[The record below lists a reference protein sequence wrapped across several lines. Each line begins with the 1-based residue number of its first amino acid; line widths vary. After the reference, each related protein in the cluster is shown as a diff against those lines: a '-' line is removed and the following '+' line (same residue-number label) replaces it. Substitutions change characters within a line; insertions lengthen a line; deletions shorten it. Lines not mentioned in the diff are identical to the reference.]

1 MAHHIAISPG
11 MTIGNYRLMRLLGA
25 GGMGAVY
32 EVFHQGI
39 GRRAAM
45 KFLTLDASRH
55 PDLVTRF
62 TNEAK
67 AANQIQHPGVVQ
79 IYEFGQ
85 LDDGT
90 PWMLMELLA
99 GETLSERMQAVH
111 SDGGRFGYTGLVL
124 LHQLASILAS
134 THAEGIVHRDLKPS
148 NVMLVPDPA
157 AALEERVKLLDFGI
171 AKLHDDSL
179 CPEGTKSPHQTKTGM
194 MLGTP
199 AYMAPEQ
206 CISASKTDGQADVYA
221 LGVIAFQMFSGALPY
236 QDQSPL
242 ALMAQKLSAPAP
254 PLPPLAPELPLAVP
268 RLVGAMLQNR
278 PADRPTME
286 QVMREFGA
294 MLGRN
299 GLRST
304 GFRSAPDS
312 SGPVAPLTARFE
324 AAPPVRKPDLPA
336 VITKPAALHSAGNFN
351 SRPWH
356 YIISL
361 GAISLALFA
370 YSRIKVES
378 RPQLATGSAPPTA
391 ARESIDAAEVS
402 INSVLADLRP
412 DDLRES
418 ARAPGVDTTA
428 HPHEPASGKPL
439 HMPAEKANPCVPA
452 TLTAGCVNSD
462 SLTAA
467 QSAQVVAALK
477 ESSVRL
483 CVGEKIVISLQKTE
497 AKIKRGLL
505 PRETLDVLI
514 PSLLG
519 RFQGSVSSAQIEIRC
534 PRAANR

>member
-1 MAHHIAISPG
+1 
-11 MTIGNYRLMRLLGA
+11 MTIGNYRLIRLLGA

-45 KFLTLDASRH
+45 KFLTLDVGRH

-90 PWMLMELLA
+90 PWMLMEFLA
-99 GETLSERMQAVH
+99 GETLSERMQIVH
-111 SDGGRFGYTGLVL
+111 SNGGRFGYTGLIL

-134 THAEGIVHRDLKPS
+134 THIEGIVHRDLKPS

-171 AKLHDDSL
+171 AKLRDESL
-179 CPEGTKSPHQTKTGM
+179 RAEGGKNPHQTKTGM

-221 LGVIAFQMFSGALPY
+221 LGIIAFQMFSGTLPY
-236 QDQSPL
+236 EDQSPL

-254 PLPPLAPELPLAVP
+254 PLPPLAPDLPLALP

-286 QVMREFGA
+286 MVKQELGT
-294 MLGRN
+294 MLGLH

-304 GFRSAPDS
+304 GFRSASDS
-312 SGPVAPLTARFE
+312 SGTVVPAALRVETAAPLHH
-324 AAPPVRKPDLPA
+324 PDLPE
-336 VITKPAALHSAGNFN
+336 VITKPAARHSAGKFN
-351 SRPWH
+351 DRPLH
-356 YIISL
+356 YVIFL
-361 GAISLALFA
+361 LAIGLTLFL
-370 YSRIKVES
+370 YLLIKS
-378 RPQLATGSAPPTA
+378 NYRQTQLIEKAASPAVGQGGDSA
-391 ARESIDAAEVS
+391 EGG
-402 INSVLADLRP
+402 INAGLADLRP
-412 DDLRES
+412 DDPPKS
-418 ARAPGVDTTA
+418 ARTLAAAATA
-428 HPHEPASGKPL
+428 HPFEPAPER
-439 HMPAEKANPCVPA
+439 PAHPPSDKASTCIPA

-462 SLTAA
+462 SLTKA
-467 QSAQVVAALK
+467 QSSQVVDALR
-477 ESSVRL
+477 ESAVRL

-497 AKIKRGLL
+497 AKIKRGSL

-534 PRAANR
+534 PRPASR